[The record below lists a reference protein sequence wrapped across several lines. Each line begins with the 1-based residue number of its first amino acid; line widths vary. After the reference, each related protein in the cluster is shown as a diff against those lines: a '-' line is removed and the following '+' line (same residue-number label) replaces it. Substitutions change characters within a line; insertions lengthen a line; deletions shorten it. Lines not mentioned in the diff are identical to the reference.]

1 MQKDLF
7 TLQLWT
13 SWVCEKCNRAFHTT
27 ISTLWV
33 WKTIHLVLEI
43 MQEGQVAK
51 DFPSQE
57 EPNKQFFI
65 IFGGGEMNRSFWQII
80 TELSSQ
86 QICN

>member
-1 MQKDLF
+1 
-7 TLQLWT
+7 
-13 SWVCEKCNRAFHTT
+13 
-27 ISTLWV
+27 
-33 WKTIHLVLEI
+33 